1 MARRIVL
8 FQVLERVAV
17 CVCERL
23 HCRVQCRGD
32 PFNED
37 FRFASFFPEVM
48 QPPVDKVA
56 QVIGTALR
64 LAPRSPTRAPD
75 GFVPG
80 TAPLP
85 GSDDADAA
93 RRRCAPFVDFRS

>member
-1 MARRIVL
+1 M
-8 FQVLERVAV
+8 FD
-17 CVCERL
+17 
-23 HCRVQCRGD
+23 CRGD

-37 FRFASFFPEVM
+37 FRFASFFPEVV

-56 QVIGTALR
+56 QVVGIALR
-64 LAPRSPTRAPD
+64 LVPRSPTRAAG

-80 TAPLP
+80 AAPLP

-93 RRRCAPFVDFRS
+93 RRR

>member
-1 MARRIVL
+1 MLGHVGTCTNGVCQGI
-8 FQVLERVAV
+8 VAV
-17 CVCERL
+17 FD
-23 HCRVQCRGD
+23 CRGD

-37 FRFASFFPEVM
+37 FRFASFFPEVV

-56 QVIGTALR
+56 QVVGIALR
-64 LAPRSPTRAPD
+64 LVPRSPTRAAG

-80 TAPLP
+80 AAPLP

-93 RRRCAPFVDFRS
+93 RRR